1 MGWSN
6 NVAYSNGVLHYFQL
20 YLLGFIHAPSIW
32 VPAQHLLQLRESFK
46 TLLNFCIDRNYE
58 GFYHVFKVRRIQ
70 HETDTNVRKIHFALG

>member
-20 YLLGFIHAPSIW
+20 YLLGYTHAAIIW
-32 VPAQHLLQLRESFK
+32 VPTQHLLRLGEGFK
-46 TLLNFCIDRNYE
+46 TLLNFCIDRKNE
-58 GFYHVFKVRRIQ
+58 KFYHVLKVRRIQ